1 MCHNATGESLASSFA
16 WLDYSERERRQV
28 RDVLDLFRE
37 QETRDELGIGQIRDA
52 FADLLFPGTTTI
64 MTRARYFLFVPWIYL
79 RLEQNRVPAKRFL
92 SRLRE
97 EENRLTRILLASGE
111 SEGVIG
117 RVAGDHLQ
125 RLPSNI
131 YWLGLRSWGIR
142 LFPGGQAEYHRS
154 VDSFYVSIGRALA
167 VREDASEEFDLRRNW
182 HGSLPPAPPGFPVD
196 ATLALSHGEATYLC
210 ERIAAAD
217 TTTTEESLLGYL
229 ARQGEPAHCEFV
241 WMHPLSGDFP
251 PHITRWLVHMRN
263 FSETLHGAALLYN
276 LMLAELDHRDEL
288 AVRYRERL
296 SEWSADLDARSLQL
310 SSWDRDDFWR
320 LVRSSGARTGRWT
333 VEFVDAWLDIAL
345 APERRAK
352 VADDAATQEMI
363 TRRERQLKGAR
374 ARLLSKRARENWSGA
389 AGTRPLVYRWNI
401 ASRMLNDIYDG
412 LARDA

>member
-1 MCHNATGESLASSFA
+1 MASSFA

-79 RLEQNRVPAKRFL
+79 RLEQNRVPAGRFL
-92 SRLRE
+92 ARLRE
-97 EENRLTRILLASGE
+97 EENKLTRILLASGE
-111 SEGVIG
+111 SDGVIG

-154 VDSFYVSIGRALA
+154 VDSFYASIGRALA
-167 VREDASEEFDLRRNW
+167 AREDASEEFDLRRNW
-182 HGSLPPAPPGFPVD
+182 HGGLPPAPTSFPVD
-196 ATLALSHGEATYLC
+196 ATLRLTEAEATYLC

-217 TTTTEESLLGYL
+217 TATAEESLLGYL
-229 ARQGEPAHCEFV
+229 ARTGQQTACEFV
-241 WMHPLSGDFP
+241 WMHPQSGDFP
-251 PHITRWLVHMRN
+251 PHISRWLVHMRN

-288 AVRYRERL
+288 AVQYRERL
-296 SEWSADLDARSLQL
+296 NTWSTELDARAAELAR
-310 SSWDRDDFWR
+310 WDRTDFWR
-320 LVRSSGARTGRWT
+320 LVHSSGARTGRWT

-345 APERRAK
+345 DPDRRANL
-352 VADDAATQEMI
+352 ANDDATQEMV
-363 TRRERQLKGAR
+363 TRRERHLKGAR
-374 ARLLSKRARENWSGA
+374 ARLLNKRARENWSGA

-401 ASRMLNDIYDG
+401 ASRMLEDIYAG